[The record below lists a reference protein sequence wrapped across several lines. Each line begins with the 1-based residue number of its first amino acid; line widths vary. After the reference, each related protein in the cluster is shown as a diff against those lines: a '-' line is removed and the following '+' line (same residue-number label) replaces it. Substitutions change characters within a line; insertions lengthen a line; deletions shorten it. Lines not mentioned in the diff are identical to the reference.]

1 MNIPH
6 IEHALD
12 NITTA
17 CQEKLSFLYPQGV
30 PEAVRDRYTKELNL
44 LTHSDLIDNFEIF
57 RLFSEEAKKSS
68 VPIHMKGTVMGSFI
82 YYLLGVNCFNPLPVH
97 YYCTDCGYFEEVH
110 THLFGIDLPSKKCPQ
125 CGKEHAIDLNDAI
138 IDGVLDL
145 YGLDIFCTECS
156 AKRRAGT
163 TYSPCDR

>member
-1 MNIPH
+1 MSYLKH
-6 IEHALD
+6 KGKKLYIESD
-12 NITTA
+12 NVYTT
-17 CQEKLSFLYPQGV
+17 
-30 PEAVRDRYTKELNL
+30 
-44 LTHSDLIDNFEIF
+44 
-57 RLFSEEAKKSS
+57 
-68 VPIHMKGTVMGSFI
+68 
-82 YYLLGVNCFNPLPVH
+82 
-97 YYCTDCGYFEEVH
+97 
-110 THLFGIDLPSKKCPQ
+110 CPQ